1 MRGILPAF
9 EQTHSGRLLW
19 YLPPSEE
26 NPMVYLLCL
35 LLALG
40 TGCVLPSYQYGG
52 DDDDNDDA
60 SDDDDDDD
68 DDDTGDDDTG
78 DDDTGD
84 DDTGDDDTGDD
95 DTGDDDTG
103 DDDTADDD
111 TGDDDTG
118 DDDTGDDDDSTP
130 PGPVLFIE
138 DVDQWG
144 TDAWDDA
151 FAAQG
156 VPYTTIGSMGLA
168 ATNLDLHP
176 MVVTSSVQGED
187 YNLRLLQK
195 MNDFQSYVVGGGV
208 LIWSGC
214 TWMEHTPFPDPPF
227 GGVSV
232 YSEADEN
239 VIEMPGHPLLDNV
252 VPPFTGNSA
261 NHNEFTGIPVQ
272 ADVIL
277 THPDSSEA
285 TLYVL
290 EQGAGLLV
298 VSGLPWEFEGGD
310 NADTLQTLSNAL
322 AFGWGYP

>member
-1 MRGILPAF
+1 
-9 EQTHSGRLLW
+9 
-19 YLPPSEE
+19 
-26 NPMVYLLCL
+26 MVYLLCL

-40 TGCVLPSYQYGG
+40 TGCVLPGYQYGG

-60 SDDDDDDD
+60 GDDDDDDVG

-103 DDDTADDD
+103 DDDTGDDD

-138 DVDQWG
+138 DIDQWG

-156 VPYTTIGSMGLA
+156 ISYVTIGSAGLA
-168 ATNLDLHP
+168 ATNLDQHP
-176 MVVTSSVQGED
+176 LVVTTSVQGED
-187 YNLRLLQK
+187 YNLRLMTK
-195 MNDFQSYVVGGGV
+195 MPDLESYVLGGGV
-208 LIWSGC
+208 LIFSAC
-214 TWMEHTPFPDPPF
+214 TWEEQTPYPDPPF
-227 GGVSV
+227 GGVNLHT
-232 YSEADEN
+232 EAGEN
-239 VIEMPGHPLLDNV
+239 TIELPNHPLLDNV
-252 VPPFTGNSA
+252 APPFTGNSA
-261 NHNEFTGIPVQ
+261 SHNDFPGIPGQ

-277 THPDSSEA
+277 SNPYDGEA

-290 EQGAGLLV
+290 EQGAGLLI

-310 NADTLQTLSNAL
+310 NGDTLQTLSNAL
-322 AFGWGYP
+322 EFATSYP